1 MMKKNFQGTFSVT
14 VTPTNFDGSINVNSL
29 KKYFNWQIKKKI
41 GGLIILGSTG
51 EFLSISNIN
60 RIKMIK
66 ESIAIIEKRIP
77 LLVGTAAENT
87 NEAIQLSVQA
97 QKLGADGVMII
108 PPFYST
114 PTPDELYNH
123 FKLISS
129 EIDIPIMVY
138 NNPATSNI
146 DILPEHFKELAKIKN
161 VKYCK
166 ESTMDVTRV
175 REIIKQTKG
184 KIKVFGGIMGYE
196 SYLEGAVGW
205 VSVPSN
211 LIPYEGTKIF
221 QEIVKNKKFVKA
233 KRVYDEILPVIKL
246 VGGHYYVAATKHM
259 LNLMGFDVGKP
270 LLPRLELDRIKK
282 KECLNIFKKHKLKVK

>member
-1 MMKKNFQGTFSVT
+1 MLKGSYSVT
-14 VTPTNFDGSINVNSL
+14 ITPTSNDGKIKVKSL
-29 KKYFNWQIKKKI
+29 EKYFNWQIKKKI

-51 EFLSISNIN
+51 EFLSISDQN
-60 RIKMIK
+60 RSKMIK
-66 ESIAIIEKRIP
+66 ESVSIIDKRVP

-87 NEAIQLSVQA
+87 YDAIKYSVEAQA
-97 QKLGADGVMII
+97 QNADGVMII

-114 PTPDELYNH
+114 PTPEELINH
-123 FKLISS
+123 FKMISK

-146 DILPEHFKELAKIKN
+146 DITPEIFAELAKIKN
-161 VKYCK
+161 VEYCK

-175 REIIKQTKG
+175 KEIDKQSKG

-196 SYLEGAVGW
+196 SYLNGAIGW

-211 LIPYEGTKIF
+211 IVPHECTNIYENIKIK
-221 QEIVKNKKFVKA
+221 KNFENAKKI
-233 KRVYDEILPVIKL
+233 YDKITPVIKL
-246 VGGHYYVAATKHM
+246 VGKHFYVAATKYM

-270 LLPRLELDRIKK
+270 LLPRLDLSESKK
-282 KECLNIFKKHKLKVK
+282 SECRKVFKQLNFKKIN

>member
-1 MMKKNFQGTFSVT
+1 MLKGSYSVT
-14 VTPTNFDGSINVNSL
+14 ITPTSKDGRIKVKSL
-29 KKYFNWQIKKKI
+29 EKYFDWQIKKKI

-51 EFLSISNIN
+51 EFLSISDQN
-60 RIKMIK
+60 RSKMIK
-66 ESIAIIEKRIP
+66 ESISIVDKRVP
-77 LLVGTAAENT
+77 LLVGTAAEST
-87 NEAIQLSVQA
+87 YDAIKYSVEAQA
-97 QKLGADGVMII
+97 QNADGVMII

-114 PTPDELYNH
+114 PTPEELINH
-123 FKLISS
+123 FRMISK

-146 DILPEHFKELAKIKN
+146 DITPEVFSELAKIKN

-175 REIIKQTKG
+175 KEIDKQTKG

-196 SYLEGAVGW
+196 SYLNGAMGW

-211 LIPYEGTKIF
+211 IVPQECTNIYENIKIK
-221 QEIVKNKKFVKA
+221 KNFEDAKKI
-233 KRVYDEILPVIKL
+233 YDKITPVIKL
-246 VGGHYYVAATKHM
+246 VSKHFYVAATKYM

-270 LLPRLELDRIKK
+270 LLPRLDLTESKK
-282 KECLNIFKKHKLKVK
+282 KECKKVFQELNFKKIN

>member
-1 MMKKNFQGTFSVT
+1 MFKGSYSVT
-14 VTPTNFDGSINVNSL
+14 ITPTSSDGKIKVKSL
-29 KKYFNWQIKKKI
+29 EKYFNWQIKNKI

-51 EFLSISNIN
+51 EFLSISDQN
-60 RIKMIK
+60 RLKMVK
-66 ESIAIIEKRIP
+66 ESVSIVDNRVP

-87 NEAIQLSVQA
+87 YDAIRYSVEAQA
-97 QKLGADGVMII
+97 QNADGVMII

-114 PTPDELYNH
+114 PTPEELINH
-123 FKLISS
+123 FKMISK

-146 DILPEHFKELAKIKN
+146 DITPDIFAELSKIKN

-175 REIIKQTKG
+175 KEIDKQSKG

-196 SYLEGAVGW
+196 SYLNGAIGW

-211 LIPYEGTKIF
+211 IVPQECTNIYENIKIK
-221 QEIVKNKKFVKA
+221 KNFENAKKI
-233 KRVYDEILPVIKL
+233 YDKITPVIKL
-246 VGGHYYVAATKHM
+246 VGKHYYVAATKYM

-270 LLPRLELDRIKK
+270 LLPRLDLSESKK
-282 KECLNIFKKHKLKVK
+282 SECRKVFKQLNFKKIN

>member
-1 MMKKNFQGTFSVT
+1 MLKGSYSVT
-14 VTPTNFDGSINVNSL
+14 ITPTSKDGRIKVKSL
-29 KKYFNWQIKKKI
+29 EKYFDWQIKKKI

-51 EFLSISNIN
+51 EFLSISDQN
-60 RIKMIK
+60 RSKMIK
-66 ESIAIIEKRIP
+66 ESISIVDKRVP
-77 LLVGTAAENT
+77 LLVGTAAEST
-87 NEAIQLSVQA
+87 YDAIKYSVEAQA
-97 QKLGADGVMII
+97 QNADGVMII

-114 PTPDELYNH
+114 PTPEELINH
-123 FKLISS
+123 FRMISK

-146 DILPEHFKELAKIKN
+146 DITPEVFSELAKIKN

-175 REIIKQTKG
+175 KEIDKQTKG

-196 SYLEGAVGW
+196 SYLNGAMGW

-211 LIPYEGTKIF
+211 IVPQECTNIYENIKI
-221 QEIVKNKKFVKA
+221 KKKFEDA
-233 KRVYDEILPVIKL
+233 KKIYDKITPVIKL
-246 VGGHYYVAATKHM
+246 VSKHFYVAATKYM

-270 LLPRLELDRIKK
+270 LLPRLDLTETKK
-282 KECLNIFKKHKLKVK
+282 KECKKVFQELNFKKIN

>member
-1 MMKKNFQGTFSVT
+1 MFKGSYSVT
-14 VTPTNFDGSINVNSL
+14 ITPTSGDGKIKVKSL
-29 KKYFNWQIKKKI
+29 EKYFNWQIKKKI

-51 EFLSISNIN
+51 EFLSISDKN
-60 RIKMIK
+60 RLKMIN
-66 ESIAIIEKRIP
+66 ESVSIVDNRVP

-87 NEAIQLSVQA
+87 YDAIRYSVEAQA
-97 QKLGADGVMII
+97 QNADGVMII

-114 PTPDELYNH
+114 PTPEELINH
-123 FKLISS
+123 FKMISK

-146 DILPEHFKELAKIKN
+146 DITPDIFAELSKIKN

-175 REIIKQTKG
+175 KEIDKQSKG

-196 SYLEGAVGW
+196 SYLNGAIGW

-211 LIPYEGTKIF
+211 
-221 QEIVKNKKFVKA
+221 IV
-233 KRVYDEILPVIKL
+233 PQ
-246 VGGHYYVAATKHM
+246 
-259 LNLMGFDVGKP
+259 
-270 LLPRLELDRIKK
+270 
-282 KECLNIFKKHKLKVK
+282 

>member
-1 MMKKNFQGTFSVT
+1 MFKGSYSVT
-14 VTPTNFDGSINVNSL
+14 ITPTSSDGKIKVKSL
-29 KKYFNWQIKKKI
+29 EKYFNWQIKNKI

-51 EFLSISNIN
+51 EFLSISDQN
-60 RIKMIK
+60 RLKMVK
-66 ESIAIIEKRIP
+66 ESVSIVDNRVP

-87 NEAIQLSVQA
+87 YDAIRYSVEAQA
-97 QKLGADGVMII
+97 QNADGVMII

-114 PTPDELYNH
+114 PTPEELINH
-123 FKLISS
+123 FKMISK

-146 DILPEHFKELAKIKN
+146 DITPDIFAELSKIKN

-175 REIIKQTKG
+175 KEIDKQSKG

-196 SYLEGAVGW
+196 SYLNGAIGW

-211 LIPYEGTKIF
+211 IVPQECTNIYENIKIK
-221 QEIVKNKKFVKA
+221 KNFENAKKI
-233 KRVYDEILPVIKL
+233 YDKITPVIKL
-246 VGGHYYVAATKHM
+246 VGKHYYVAATKYM

-270 LLPRLELDRIKK
+270 LLPRLDLSELKK
-282 KECLNIFKKHKLKVK
+282 SECRKVFKQLNFKKIN

>member
-1 MMKKNFQGTFSVT
+1 MLKGSYSVT
-14 VTPTNFDGSINVNSL
+14 ITPTSNDGKIKVKSL
-29 KKYFNWQIKKKI
+29 EKYFNWQIKKKI

-51 EFLSISNIN
+51 EFLSISNQN
-60 RIKMIK
+60 RLKMIK
-66 ESIAIIEKRIP
+66 ESVSIVDNRVP

-87 NEAIQLSVQA
+87 YDAIKYSVEAQA
-97 QKLGADGVMII
+97 QNADGVMII

-114 PTPDELYNH
+114 PTPEELINH
-123 FKLISS
+123 FKMISK

-146 DILPEHFKELAKIKN
+146 DITPEIFAELAKIKN
-161 VKYCK
+161 VQYCK

-175 REIIKQTKG
+175 KEIDKQSKG

-196 SYLEGAVGW
+196 SYLNGAIGW

-211 LIPYEGTKIF
+211 IVPQECTNIYENIKIK
-221 QEIVKNKKFVKA
+221 KNFENAKKI
-233 KRVYDEILPVIKL
+233 YDKITPVIKL
-246 VGGHYYVAATKHM
+246 VGKHFYVAATKYM

-270 LLPRLELDRIKK
+270 LLPRLDLSESKK
-282 KECLNIFKKHKLKVK
+282 SECRKVFKQLNFKKIN

>member
-1 MMKKNFQGTFSVT
+1 MFKGSYSVT
-14 VTPTNFDGSINVNSL
+14 ITPTFGDGKIKVKSL
-29 KKYFNWQIKKKI
+29 EKYFNWQIKKKI

-51 EFLSISNIN
+51 EFLSISDQN
-60 RIKMIK
+60 RLKMIN
-66 ESIAIIEKRIP
+66 ESVSIIDNRVP

-87 NEAIQLSVQA
+87 YDAIRYSVEAQA
-97 QKLGADGVMII
+97 QNADGVMII

-114 PTPDELYNH
+114 PTPEELINH
-123 FKLISS
+123 FKMISK

-146 DILPEHFKELAKIKN
+146 DITPDIFAELSKIKN

-175 REIIKQTKG
+175 KEIDKQSKG

-196 SYLEGAVGW
+196 SYLNGAIGW

-211 LIPYEGTKIF
+211 IVPQECTNIYENIKIK
-221 QEIVKNKKFVKA
+221 KNFENAKKI
-233 KRVYDEILPVIKL
+233 YDKITPIIKL
-246 VGGHYYVAATKHM
+246 VGKHFYVAATKYM

-270 LLPRLELDRIKK
+270 LLPRLDLSEYKKRECRKVFKEL
-282 KECLNIFKKHKLKVK
+282 NFKKII

>member
-1 MMKKNFQGTFSVT
+1 MLKGSYSVT
-14 VTPTNFDGSINVNSL
+14 ITPTSKDGRINVKSL
-29 KKYFNWQIKKKI
+29 EKYFDWQIKKKI

-51 EFLSISNIN
+51 EFLSISDQN
-60 RIKMIK
+60 RSKMIK
-66 ESIAIIEKRIP
+66 ESISIVDKRVP
-77 LLVGTAAENT
+77 LLVGTAAEST
-87 NEAIQLSVQA
+87 YDAIKYSVEAQA
-97 QKLGADGVMII
+97 QNADGVMII

-114 PTPDELYNH
+114 PTPEELINH
-123 FKLISS
+123 FRMISK

-146 DILPEHFKELAKIKN
+146 DITPEVFSELAKIKN

-175 REIIKQTKG
+175 KEIDKQTKG

-196 SYLEGAVGW
+196 SYLNGAMGW

-211 LIPYEGTKIF
+211 IVPQECTNIYENIKIK
-221 QEIVKNKKFVKA
+221 KNFEDAKKI
-233 KRVYDEILPVIKL
+233 YDKITPVIKL
-246 VGGHYYVAATKHM
+246 VSKHFYVAATKYM

-270 LLPRLELDRIKK
+270 LLPRLDLTESKK
-282 KECLNIFKKHKLKVK
+282 KECKKVFKELNFRKIN

>member
-1 MMKKNFQGTFSVT
+1 MLKGSYSVT
-14 VTPTNFDGSINVNSL
+14 ITPTSNDGKINVKSL
-29 KKYFNWQIKKKI
+29 EKYFNWQIKKKI

-51 EFLSISNIN
+51 EFLSISDQN
-60 RIKMIK
+60 RSKMIR
-66 ESIAIIEKRIP
+66 ESVSIIDKRVP

-87 NEAIQLSVQA
+87 YDAIRYSVEAQA
-97 QKLGADGVMII
+97 QNADGVMII

-114 PTPDELYNH
+114 PTPEELINH
-123 FKLISS
+123 FKMISK

-146 DILPEHFKELAKIKN
+146 DITPEIFAELAKIKN
-161 VKYCK
+161 VRYCK

-175 REIIKQTKG
+175 KEIDKQSKG

-196 SYLEGAVGW
+196 SYLNGAIGW

-211 LIPYEGTKIF
+211 IVPQECTNIYENIKIK
-221 QEIVKNKKFVKA
+221 KNFENAKKI
-233 KRVYDEILPVIKL
+233 YDKITPVIKL
-246 VGGHYYVAATKHM
+246 VGKHFYVAATKYM

-270 LLPRLELDRIKK
+270 LLPRLDLSESKK
-282 KECLNIFKKHKLKVK
+282 SECRKVFKQINLKKIN

>member
-1 MMKKNFQGTFSVT
+1 MANT
-14 VTPTNFDGSINVNSL
+14 
-29 KKYFNWQIKKKI
+29 KKI

-51 EFLSISNIN
+51 EFLSISSKN
-60 RIKMIK
+60 RVKMIR
-66 ESIAIIEKRIP
+66 ESVSITEKRVP

-87 NEAIQLSVQA
+87 YDAIKYSVEAQA
-97 QKLGADGVMII
+97 QNADGVMII

-114 PTPDELYNH
+114 PTPEELINH
-123 FKLISS
+123 FKMISK

-146 DILPEHFKELAKIKN
+146 DITPEIFAELAKIKN
-161 VKYCK
+161 VEYCK

-175 REIIKQTKG
+175 KEIDKQSKG

-196 SYLEGAVGW
+196 SYLNGAIGW

-211 LIPYEGTKIF
+211 IVPHECTNIYENIKIK
-221 QEIVKNKKFVKA
+221 KNFENAKKI
-233 KRVYDEILPVIKL
+233 YDKITPVIKL
-246 VGGHYYVAATKHM
+246 VGKHFYVAATKYM

-270 LLPRLELDRIKK
+270 LLPRLDLSESKKRECRKVFKEL
-282 KECLNIFKKHKLKVK
+282 NFKKII